1 MEKIKDYFINF
12 VLFLVYFIIV
22 LFALVFNN
30 SLGWFLLAFFT
41 LYVSWSLISLSSF
54 LKKLS
59 VTCTLQ
65 PLVYRKKSMQ
75 VIFSIAKKRTFSL
88 PFPRLQIGF
97 PAIFAE
103 KKQEILILTN
113 KPQEVQLLWQPK
125 ERGCHETLTVIF
137 TAYDSLGL
145 FRKSAKREISFPVT
159 VLPAFCKIQ
168 AEKLQRVLEK
178 KQQLNAYQRG
188 LDFREHRAYRPGDS
202 FNRIDWKLSAHTQEW
217 LYREYDY
224 QEEECSPLFC
234 FWGSHSPKF
243 EPLLDLYFSLWHLRK
258 EKQPEL
264 LILGNRAFHGK
275 DPGHT
280 YFASLEA
287 GDEKAFLAHLK
298 KYAKKQIVLFV
309 PENSPEVSEA
319 IETLSKDRTVYLV
332 YFVEKQ
338 LMVQEK
344 DKICSLPGGE
354 WIDD

>member
-1 MEKIKDYFINF
+1 M
-12 VLFLVYFIIV
+12 
-22 LFALVFNN
+22 
-30 SLGWFLLAFFT
+30 
-41 LYVSWSLISLSSF
+41 
-54 LKKLS
+54 
-59 VTCTLQ
+59 
-65 PLVYRKKSMQ
+65 
-75 VIFSIAKKRTFSL
+75 
-88 PFPRLQIGF
+88 
-97 PAIFAE
+97 
-103 KKQEILILTN
+103 ILTN

>member
-1 MEKIKDYFINF
+1 M
-12 VLFLVYFIIV
+12 
-22 LFALVFNN
+22 
-30 SLGWFLLAFFT
+30 
-41 LYVSWSLISLSSF
+41 
-54 LKKLS
+54 
-59 VTCTLQ
+59 
-65 PLVYRKKSMQ
+65 
-75 VIFSIAKKRTFSL
+75 
-88 PFPRLQIGF
+88 
-97 PAIFAE
+97 
-103 KKQEILILTN
+103 ILTN
-113 KPQEVQLLWQPK
+113 KPQEFQLLWQPK

-234 FWGSHSPKF
+234 FWGSPSPKF

-287 GDEKAFLAHLK
+287 GDEKTFFAHLK

>member
-1 MEKIKDYFINF
+1 MELDFIKQLSKETFGYLYIAATRLSQKKYAGYFFHSKKENF
-12 VLFLVYFIIV
+12 
-22 LFALVFNN
+22 
-30 SLGWFLLAFFT
+30 FFT
-41 LYVSWSLISLSSF
+41 SPSF
-54 LKKLS
+54 
-59 VTCTLQ
+59 TN
-65 PLVYRKKSMQ
+65 R
-75 VIFSIAKKRTFSL
+75 L
-88 PFPRLQIGF
+88 PSNLCR
-97 PAIFAE
+97 

-113 KPQEVQLLWQPK
+113 KPQEVQVLWQPK
-125 ERGCHETLTVIF
+125 ERGFHEALTVIL

-234 FWGSHSPKF
+234 FWGSPSPKF

-287 GDEKAFLAHLK
+287 GDEKAFFAHLK
-298 KYAKKQIVLFV
+298 KQAKKQIVLFV

-319 IETLSKDRTVYLV
+319 IETLSKDRTAYLV

>member
-1 MEKIKDYFINF
+1 M
-12 VLFLVYFIIV
+12 
-22 LFALVFNN
+22 
-30 SLGWFLLAFFT
+30 
-41 LYVSWSLISLSSF
+41 
-54 LKKLS
+54 
-59 VTCTLQ
+59 
-65 PLVYRKKSMQ
+65 
-75 VIFSIAKKRTFSL
+75 
-88 PFPRLQIGF
+88 
-97 PAIFAE
+97 
-103 KKQEILILTN
+103 ILTN
-113 KPQEVQLLWQPK
+113 KPQEVQLLWQPN

-234 FWGSHSPKF
+234 FWGSPSPKF

-287 GDEKAFLAHLK
+287 GDEKAFFAHLK

-319 IETLSKDRTVYLV
+319 IETLSKDRTAYLV

>member
-1 MEKIKDYFINF
+1 MELDFIKQLSKETFGYLYIAATRLSQKKYAGYFFHSKKENF
-12 VLFLVYFIIV
+12 
-22 LFALVFNN
+22 
-30 SLGWFLLAFFT
+30 FFT
-41 LYVSWSLISLSSF
+41 SPSF
-54 LKKLS
+54 
-59 VTCTLQ
+59 TN
-65 PLVYRKKSMQ
+65 R
-75 VIFSIAKKRTFSL
+75 L
-88 PFPRLQIGF
+88 PSNLCR
-97 PAIFAE
+97 

-125 ERGCHETLTVIF
+125 ERGCHETLTVIC

-234 FWGSHSPKF
+234 FWGSPSPKF

-287 GDEKAFLAHLK
+287 GDEKAFFAHLK

>member
-1 MEKIKDYFINF
+1 MELDFIKQLSKETFGYLYIAATRLSQKKYAGYFFHSKKENF
-12 VLFLVYFIIV
+12 
-22 LFALVFNN
+22 
-30 SLGWFLLAFFT
+30 FFT
-41 LYVSWSLISLSSF
+41 SPSF
-54 LKKLS
+54 
-59 VTCTLQ
+59 TN
-65 PLVYRKKSMQ
+65 R
-75 VIFSIAKKRTFSL
+75 L
-88 PFPRLQIGF
+88 PSNLCR
-97 PAIFAE
+97 

-125 ERGCHETLTVIF
+125 ERGYHETLTVIF

-234 FWGSHSPKF
+234 FWGSPSPKF

-287 GDEKAFLAHLK
+287 GDEKAFFAHLK

>member
-1 MEKIKDYFINF
+1 MELDFIKQLSKETFGYLYIAATRLSQKKYAGYFFHSKKENF
-12 VLFLVYFIIV
+12 
-22 LFALVFNN
+22 
-30 SLGWFLLAFFT
+30 FFT
-41 LYVSWSLISLSSF
+41 SPSF
-54 LKKLS
+54 
-59 VTCTLQ
+59 TN
-65 PLVYRKKSMQ
+65 R
-75 VIFSIAKKRTFSL
+75 L
-88 PFPRLQIGF
+88 PSNLCR
-97 PAIFAE
+97 

-113 KPQEVQLLWQPK
+113 KPKEVQLLWQPK

-234 FWGSHSPKF
+234 FWGSPSPKF

-287 GDEKAFLAHLK
+287 GDEKAFFAHLK
-298 KYAKKQIVLFV
+298 KYAKNKSSSLFLRILLK
-309 PENSPEVSEA
+309 SQKLLKHCQK
-319 IETLSKDRTVYLV
+319 IERFILFIS
-332 YFVEKQ
+332 
-338 LMVQEK
+338 
-344 DKICSLPGGE
+344 
-354 WIDD
+354 

>member
-1 MEKIKDYFINF
+1 MELDFIKQLSKETFGYLYIAATRLSQKKYAGYFFHSKKENF
-12 VLFLVYFIIV
+12 
-22 LFALVFNN
+22 
-30 SLGWFLLAFFT
+30 FFT
-41 LYVSWSLISLSSF
+41 SPSF
-54 LKKLS
+54 
-59 VTCTLQ
+59 TN
-65 PLVYRKKSMQ
+65 R
-75 VIFSIAKKRTFSL
+75 L
-88 PFPRLQIGF
+88 PSNLCR
-97 PAIFAE
+97 

-125 ERGCHETLTVIF
+125 ERGYHETLTVIF

-224 QEEECSPLFC
+224 QEKECSPLFC
-234 FWGSHSPKF
+234 FWGSPSPKF

-287 GDEKAFLAHLK
+287 GDEKAFFAHLK

-309 PENSPEVSEA
+309 PENFPEVSEA

>member
-1 MEKIKDYFINF
+1 MELDFIKQLSKETFGYLYIAATRLSQKKYAGYFFHSKKENF
-12 VLFLVYFIIV
+12 
-22 LFALVFNN
+22 
-30 SLGWFLLAFFT
+30 FFT
-41 LYVSWSLISLSSF
+41 SPSF
-54 LKKLS
+54 
-59 VTCTLQ
+59 TN
-65 PLVYRKKSMQ
+65 R
-75 VIFSIAKKRTFSL
+75 L
-88 PFPRLQIGF
+88 PSNLCR
-97 PAIFAE
+97 

-125 ERGCHETLTVIF
+125 ERGYHETLTVIF

-234 FWGSHSPKF
+234 FWGSPSPKF

-287 GDEKAFLAHLK
+287 GDEKAFFAHLK

-309 PENSPEVSEA
+309 PENFPEVSEA

>member
-1 MEKIKDYFINF
+1 MELDFIKQLSKETFGYLYIAATRLSQKKYAGYFF
-12 VLFLVYFIIV
+12 HSKKEKF
-22 LFALVFNN
+22 
-30 SLGWFLLAFFT
+30 FFT
-41 LYVSWSLISLSSF
+41 SPSF
-54 LKKLS
+54 
-59 VTCTLQ
+59 TN
-65 PLVYRKKSMQ
+65 R
-75 VIFSIAKKRTFSL
+75 L
-88 PFPRLQIGF
+88 PSNLCR
-97 PAIFAE
+97 

-159 VLPAFCKIQ
+159 VL
-168 AEKLQRVLEK
+168 
-178 KQQLNAYQRG
+178 
-188 LDFREHRAYRPGDS
+188 DFREHRAYRPGDS

-234 FWGSHSPKF
+234 FWGSPSPKF

-287 GDEKAFLAHLK
+287 GDEKAFFAHLK

>member
-1 MEKIKDYFINF
+1 MELDFIKQLSKETFGYLYIAATRLSQKKYAGYFFHSKKENF
-12 VLFLVYFIIV
+12 
-22 LFALVFNN
+22 
-30 SLGWFLLAFFT
+30 FFT
-41 LYVSWSLISLSSF
+41 SPSF
-54 LKKLS
+54 
-59 VTCTLQ
+59 TN
-65 PLVYRKKSMQ
+65 R
-75 VIFSIAKKRTFSL
+75 L
-88 PFPRLQIGF
+88 PSNLCR
-97 PAIFAE
+97 

-113 KPQEVQLLWQPK
+113 KPQEVQVLWQPK
-125 ERGCHETLTVIF
+125 ERGFHEALTVIF

-234 FWGSHSPKF
+234 FWGSPSPKF

-287 GDEKAFLAHLK
+287 GDEKAFFAHLK

>member
-1 MEKIKDYFINF
+1 MELDFIKQLSKETFGYLYIAATRLSQKKYAGYFFHSKKENF
-12 VLFLVYFIIV
+12 
-22 LFALVFNN
+22 
-30 SLGWFLLAFFT
+30 FFT
-41 LYVSWSLISLSSF
+41 SPSF
-54 LKKLS
+54 
-59 VTCTLQ
+59 TN
-65 PLVYRKKSMQ
+65 R
-75 VIFSIAKKRTFSL
+75 L
-88 PFPRLQIGF
+88 PSNLCR
-97 PAIFAE
+97 

-125 ERGCHETLTVIF
+125 KRGCHETLTVIF

-178 KQQLNAYQRG
+178 KQQLTAYQRG

-234 FWGSHSPKF
+234 FWGSPSPKF

-287 GDEKAFLAHLK
+287 GDEKAFFAHLK

>member
-1 MEKIKDYFINF
+1 MELDFIKQLSKETFGYLYIAATRLSQKKYAGYFFHSKKENF
-12 VLFLVYFIIV
+12 
-22 LFALVFNN
+22 
-30 SLGWFLLAFFT
+30 FFT
-41 LYVSWSLISLSSF
+41 SPSF
-54 LKKLS
+54 
-59 VTCTLQ
+59 TN
-65 PLVYRKKSMQ
+65 R
-75 VIFSIAKKRTFSL
+75 
-88 PFPRLQIGF
+88 FPSNLCR
-97 PAIFAE
+97 

-125 ERGCHETLTVIF
+125 ERGCHETLTVIC

-234 FWGSHSPKF
+234 FWGSPSPKF

-287 GDEKAFLAHLK
+287 GDEKAFFAHLK

>member
-1 MEKIKDYFINF
+1 M
-12 VLFLVYFIIV
+12 
-22 LFALVFNN
+22 
-30 SLGWFLLAFFT
+30 
-41 LYVSWSLISLSSF
+41 
-54 LKKLS
+54 
-59 VTCTLQ
+59 
-65 PLVYRKKSMQ
+65 
-75 VIFSIAKKRTFSL
+75 
-88 PFPRLQIGF
+88 
-97 PAIFAE
+97 
-103 KKQEILILTN
+103 ILTN

-234 FWGSHSPKF
+234 FWGSPSPKF

-287 GDEKAFLAHLK
+287 GDEKAFFAHLK

-354 WIDD
+354 WIDY

>member
-1 MEKIKDYFINF
+1 MELDFIKQLSKETFGYLYIAATRLSQKKYAGYFFHSKKENF
-12 VLFLVYFIIV
+12 
-22 LFALVFNN
+22 
-30 SLGWFLLAFFT
+30 FFT
-41 LYVSWSLISLSSF
+41 SPSF
-54 LKKLS
+54 
-59 VTCTLQ
+59 TN
-65 PLVYRKKSMQ
+65 R
-75 VIFSIAKKRTFSL
+75 L
-88 PFPRLQIGF
+88 PSNLCR
-97 PAIFAE
+97 

-125 ERGCHETLTVIF
+125 ERGYHETLTVIF

-287 GDEKAFLAHLK
+287 GDEKAFFAHLK

-309 PENSPEVSEA
+309 PENFPEVSEA

>member
-1 MEKIKDYFINF
+1 MELDFIKQLSKETFGYLYIAATRLSQKKYACYFFHSKKENF
-12 VLFLVYFIIV
+12 
-22 LFALVFNN
+22 
-30 SLGWFLLAFFT
+30 FFT
-41 LYVSWSLISLSSF
+41 SPSF
-54 LKKLS
+54 
-59 VTCTLQ
+59 TN
-65 PLVYRKKSMQ
+65 R
-75 VIFSIAKKRTFSL
+75 L
-88 PFPRLQIGF
+88 PSNLCR
-97 PAIFAE
+97 
-103 KKQEILILTN
+103 KKQEILILIN

-234 FWGSHSPKF
+234 FWGSPSPKF

-287 GDEKAFLAHLK
+287 GDEKAFFAHLK